1 VLKSLG
7 ILFKCR
13 IYGFIT
19 IINSFIICFIATF
32 SGPAIAQSNA
42 NDAIPPRPEVN
53 QVIIG
58 EAFNDSDGNSLIQYV
73 SINGGSGAYPNSD
86 SKVFFYYNIV
96 TQSGELIQEG
106 IASHYISEL
115 DQGVAIL
122 LRNMREGSNLN
133 ALINLYRDQSVWA
146 VGANSFLRIN
156 LRLIAIKDPAI
167 YPDPPQPFEQSDQ
180 DGPSAINDRVLAN
193 VGTQCT
199 NYIVIRGY
207 GPARPEFP
215 AYEDH
220 CGIQAS
226 LAQAA
231 EFGRIHYV
239 RMHDIANQDQ
249 TYANP
254 NGSGSS
260 IRFSMCKKYM
270 LQVNYSIE
278 WHEIGTY
285 CLASGDLDGVWM
297 YRLSSSYETMQ
308 RCEPNAAFCD
318 YRRMLTQ
325 SDVANRRNYLLRR

>member
-1 VLKSLG
+1 MSKVLLNSHFNFRIK
-7 ILFKCR
+7 IYNIIFALFFGLA
-13 IYGFIT
+13 I
-19 IINSFIICFIATF
+19 
-32 SGPAIAQSNA
+32 PAIAQSNQGSA
-42 NDAIPPRPEVN
+42 LSARPEVN
-53 QVIIG
+53 HVFIG
-58 EAFNDSDGNSLIQYV
+58 DTLYDSEGNSQIQYV
-73 SINGGSGAYPNSD
+73 SVNGGSGAYPTSE
-86 SKVFFYYNIV
+86 SKVFFQYNIS
-96 TQSGELIQEG
+96 TESGELIQDG
-106 IASHYISEL
+106 IASYYMAEL

-122 LRNMREGSNLN
+122 LGFMREGSNLN

-199 NYIVIRGY
+199 NNIIIRGF
-207 GPARPEFP
+207 GPATPEFP
-215 AYEDH
+215 TYEDH

-231 EFGRIHYV
+231 EFGTIHYV
-239 RMHDIANQDQ
+239 RMHDVANQDR
-249 TYANP
+249 TYANS
-254 NGSGSS
+254 NGPGSR

-285 CLASGDLDGVWM
+285 CLASGDLSGVWM
-297 YRLSSSYETMQ
+297 YRISSSYETMQ
-308 RCEPNAAFCD
+308 QCERNAAFCD
-318 YRRMLTQ
+318 YRRMLTH
-325 SDVANRRNYLLRR
+325 SDLANRRNYLLRR